1 MAALNVIANV
11 QKFLILICVKQN
23 AILKARQEF
32 LNPSMNM
39 IVQHAPVPVMSL
51 TSMHAV
57 KNVNQKTWI
66 IPHS

>member
-1 MAALNVIANV
+1 MY
-11 QKFLILICVKQN
+11 VKQSV
-23 AILKARQEF
+23 ILKARQEF
-32 LNPSMNM
+32 QNQSMNM